1 MLGLVLPYY
10 TDAGVIVINDFF
22 FQLVDS
28 RSVEDE
34 AEDDDLPI
42 ADAICILRFMF
53 QILDLGAGDAVIRGA
68 AVQDLVEV
76 NFPRLLQLLTDP
88 EYGVPPPRDSRLDYS
103 RFCQNFRHLNV
114 SIFTSCKGNTICV
127 LGNYSRP

>member
-1 MLGLVLPYY
+1 MGLVLPYY
-10 TDAGVIVINDFF
+10 TDAGVIIINDYF

-34 AEDDDLPI
+34 AEDDDIPI

-68 AVQDLVEV
+68 AVQDLVGT

-88 EYGVPPPRDSRLDYS
+88 EYGVPPPRDSRLDYNQ
-103 RFCQNFRHLNV
+103 FCQNFRHLNV
-114 SIFTSCKGNTICV
+114 NIFISWEGNTICV
-127 LGNYSRP
+127 LGDCSKS